1 MYPYDIGTLEEGKI
15 ADVLILNDNPLEDI
29 NALTNVFM
37 IIHNG

>member
-1 MYPYDIGTLEEGKI
+1 MYPYDRGTLEEGKI